1 MNNPNLTIW
10 PVFMLGGNMRKAVC
24 FACLCLWAGMSS
36 GQNCV
41 DSIAE
46 STPADRFIMNGDEV
60 IDTRTQLIW
69 QRCSLG
75 QSGDNCE
82 TGSAAAYTWQQALQA
97 AYTDPAD
104 PGPQWRLPNLKELQ
118 SIIEQSCNDPAVNLM
133 VFPNTVSGWYWS
145 ASGSAR
151 NGSDAWAMRFHSG
164 TASHLPKNR
173 DDLHVRLVR
182 NTYHQ

>member
-1 MNNPNLTIW
+1 
-10 PVFMLGGNMRKAVC
+10 MLETKMKKAVC
-24 FACLCLWAGMSS
+24 FTCLFLWAGMSS

-41 DSIAE
+41 ATIAE
-46 STPADRFIMNGDEV
+46 STPADRFILNGDEV

-69 QRCSLG
+69 KRCSLG
-75 QSGDNCE
+75 QSGNNCE
-82 TGSAAAYTWQQALQA
+82 TGSAGTYAWQQALEA

-118 SIIEQSCNDPAVNLM
+118 SIFEQSCSDPAVNLS

-151 NGSDAWAMRFHSG
+151 NGEDAWAMNFNFG
-164 TASHLPKNR
+164 TTSHLPKNR
-173 DDLHVRLVR
+173 SDFHVRLVR
-182 NTYHQ
+182 NTYYQ